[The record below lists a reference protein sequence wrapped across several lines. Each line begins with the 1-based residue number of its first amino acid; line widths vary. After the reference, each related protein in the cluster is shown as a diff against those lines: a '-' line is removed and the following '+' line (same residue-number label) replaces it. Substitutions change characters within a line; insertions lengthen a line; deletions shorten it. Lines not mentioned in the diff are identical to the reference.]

1 MALTFPNRS
10 RSYDEAGQC
19 VHFLGYDGMF
29 EIPFCV
35 DVEALGNPSPV
46 AAAAET
52 DHLAAFDVARASIY
66 DVAREA
72 YSHGR
77 KNVYVLTP
85 ADFPIANLPPRRAS
99 SRT

>member
-10 RSYDEAGQC
+10 RSYDEAGQR

-35 DVEALGNPSPV
+35 EIDALGNPSSV
-46 AAAAET
+46 AAATET
-52 DHLAAFDVARASIY
+52 DHLAAFDVARGSIY

-72 YSHGR
+72 YSQGR
-77 KNVYVLTP
+77 KSVYVLTP
-85 ADFPIANLPPRRAS
+85 ADFR
-99 SRT
+99 